1 MGAFIVSVHI
11 ILEQGRGAIFS
22 FPYFPYLGDGGR
34 RIITTLIIIIT
45 GPRPQNGSGCNF
57 LDHRK
62 KITITFTIQKIRRE
76 RQKASCHHFC
86 NDKTSSLG
94 SFYKLATK
102 QGRREASV
110 SSVKMFDRFFRCS
123 AGLNFCVTS
132 VMIFWA
138 TVSGVL
144 LGNKIPTLLNFSLF
158 WH

>member
-1 MGAFIVSVHI
+1 MITNLRMEFFEALLDIGIRMGAFIVSVHI
-11 ILEQGRGAIFS
+11 ILEQGEEGAIFS
-22 FPYFPYLGDGGR
+22 FPYFPYLADGGR

-94 SFYKLATK
+94 SL
-102 QGRREASV
+102 
-110 SSVKMFDRFFRCS
+110 
-123 AGLNFCVTS
+123 
-132 VMIFWA
+132 
-138 TVSGVL
+138 
-144 LGNKIPTLLNFSLF
+144 
-158 WH
+158 

>member
-45 GPRPQNGSGCNF
+45 GPQPQNGSGCNF

-86 NDKTSSLG
+86 NDKTSSLAH
-94 SFYKLATK
+94 YKLATK

-110 SSVKMFDRFFRCS
+110 SSVKMFDRFFRSS
-123 AGLNFCVTS
+123 AGLNFCVTL
-132 VMIFWA
+132 VMIF
-138 TVSGVL
+138 
-144 LGNKIPTLLNFSLF
+144 
-158 WH
+158 